1 MGYQEGNRYL
11 YLETPL
17 GDSKLLLQSF
27 TGNEGVSRLFDFQL
41 ELLADN
47 ATTIDF
53 GQLIGQKVSF
63 GVLGAES
70 RFIAR
75 DFNGIVVELMQGIR
89 DQEFTAY
96 RMRVAPDIWKLTR
109 KF

>member
-27 TGNEGVSRLFDFQL
+27 TATEGLNRLFDFQL

-53 GQLIGQKVSF
+53 DQVIGQRVSF
-63 GVLGAES
+63 RCWAP
-70 RFIAR
+70 
-75 DFNGIVVELMQGIR
+75 N
-89 DQEFTAY
+89 
-96 RMRVAPDIWKLTR
+96 RV
-109 KF
+109 